1 MHTPVCLSVHVPE
14 LSTQEAEKASMV
26 VAAHMEVVE
35 ASSTEVE
42 PYELMEQG
50 LFAASQMEDDREY
63 CMVCRTAA
71 GNKASNM

>member
-42 PYELMEQG
+42 PYEL
-50 LFAASQMEDDREY
+50 
-63 CMVCRTAA
+63 
-71 GNKASNM
+71 